1 MRVCTGTIHT
11 SKKSPLNHL
20 NAHELKWNRGRE
32 QSKESRLVS
41 SSAFRS
47 LDSWIAFDISHCVA
61 DFGRIGSTEASCTCC

>member
-1 MRVCTGTIHT
+1 MRVAIRTVHI
-11 SKKSPLNHL
+11 SKMSSLYQF
-20 NAHELKWNRGRE
+20 NAQEVEWNFGRG

-61 DFGRIGSTEASCTCC
+61 DLGRPDSTEVSCTCC